1 MERNPERTVQLRS
14 LKLISRIFKIK
25 TLNVSTISFYNSS
38 QANGG
43 GGSGANAVLK
53 ERIKSY
59 LENNKSSKYIDI
71 EAMSKSLH
79 TTFPE
84 YNRRKFKVF
93 RTQVDNTFK
102 VLMADMKK
110 KGGPKKVEAPVAPAP
125 VSSPARVPAAEP
137 GSVGGDIVARRER
150 PISPSGDI
158 EEIR

>member
-1 MERNPERTVQLRS
+1 M
-14 LKLISRIFKIK
+14 
-25 TLNVSTISFYNSS
+25 
-38 QANGG
+38 
-43 GGSGANAVLK
+43 K
-53 ERIKSY
+53 ERLKSY
-59 LENNKSSKYIDI
+59 LENNKSSRYIDI

-110 KGGPKKVEAPVAPAP
+110 KGGPKKVEAPAAPAPDP
-125 VSSPARVPAAEP
+125 VSSPARVPAADP
-137 GSVGGDIVARRER
+137 ITAGGDMARSDSER
-150 PISPSGDI
+150 LVSPSLDI